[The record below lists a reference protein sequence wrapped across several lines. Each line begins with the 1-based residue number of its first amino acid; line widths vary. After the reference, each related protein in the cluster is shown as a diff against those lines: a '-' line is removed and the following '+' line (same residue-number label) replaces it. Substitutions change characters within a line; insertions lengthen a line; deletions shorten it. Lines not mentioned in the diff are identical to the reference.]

1 MKLLKESINY
11 EMPMPTEDEVAEFI
25 ACHIPS
31 EECVKAKITEINPGF
46 SYEDNIY
53 LKIKDKIEA
62 VIRSTVEEF
71 SCDEA
76 DAVSYIDIVFDDI
89 KAHAFNDPEL
99 ESIYDIK
106 EPVEVVDLTEGIE
119 SPEHLRDVLKGIDA
133 IYIYND
139 ARQAHLKEGLTE
151 SGEEEDFSSDE
162 ELLSWPDDKLLE
174 LSNEKIHQIRSLELI
189 HRIAMLDKSKLSAE
203 QLQSIQEVY
212 KQKWLLDE
220 EDVKNIIDYL
230 KDCHRL
236 YIAERP
242 KNESLLRLYD
252 LDVNDCLDIIHS
264 LSVANYIANT
274 KNTHYDY
281 LGNNLIIFEPT
292 DIQLSDGRDLGDLII
307 YVKLDLGLEEGDH
320 STTAISFHRTNH
332 EDPKPY
338 KSETEGQPLEE
349 AVQVQYFRITYK
361 HETGIYATDAVEA
374 STYDEAV
381 KIFNERGKGELISC
395 DPISKEE
402 YDEIIEGL
410 GTDTLEEDTDRTR
423 YNPSRYSRFW
433 WGIIDSNNGLLMRVG
448 PDADYSKPL
457 DDAANKLLLFKSKE
471 EAQDYIDKNLTE
483 ALTEDLNV
491 NVDTEEQ
498 NINVAA
504 EENAVVEVKV
514 APKDCSGVECDAE
527 AELAELAKDPKYAKA
542 FAYLMST
549 LQGEAVEEQLVIEE
563 PAVEVAEEP
572 VMESEP
578 IMESVEEIAGE
589 ERVEN
594 EEIPAEDGAPKG
606 PANMYAAN
614 TLNELTKSEYETINQ
629 YNDFLLAIQNMV
641 TRPEGVAEEDFNPQ
655 ICPNLEASIEAVIKD
670 ILAEENKHIGQLQEL
685 LKAVSP
691 NAENIEAG
699 ADEAEEQMEEVTSND
714 A

>member
-1 MKLLKESINY
+1 MKLLKESIDY
-11 EMPMPTEDEVAEFI
+11 EISLPTEEEVAEFI

-31 EECVKAKITEINPGF
+31 EECVKAKIAEINPGF
-46 SYEDNIY
+46 NYEDNIY
-53 LKIKDKIEA
+53 FKIKDKIEA
-62 VIRSTVEEF
+62 VIRSTIEEF

-106 EPVEVVDLTEGIE
+106 EPVEVVDLTEGTE
-119 SPEHLRDVLKGIDA
+119 SPKHLRDVLKGIDA

-151 SGEEEDFSSDE
+151 SEKEEDFSSDE

-174 LSNEKIHQIRSLELI
+174 LSNEQIHQIRSLELL
-189 HRIAMLDKSKLSAE
+189 HRIAMLDKSRLSAE
-203 QLQSIQEVY
+203 QLQSIQEIY

-230 KDCHRL
+230 KDCRRL

-252 LDVNDCLDIIHS
+252 LDVNDCLDIIHD
-264 LSVANYIANT
+264 LSAADYIANT

-292 DIQLSDGRDLGDLII
+292 NIQLSDGRDLGDLII

-320 STTAISFHRTNH
+320 STTAVSFHRTNH

-338 KSETEGQPLEE
+338 KSETEEQPLEE

-395 DPISKEE
+395 DPISKDE
-402 YDEIIEGL
+402 YDEIIKGL
-410 GTDTLEEDTDRTR
+410 GAE
-423 YNPSRYSRFW
+423 
-433 WGIIDSNNGLLMRVG
+433 
-448 PDADYSKPL
+448 
-457 DDAANKLLLFKSKE
+457 
-471 EAQDYIDKNLTE
+471 NLI
-483 ALTEDLNV
+483 EDLNV

-504 EENAVVEVKV
+504 EENAAVEVKV

-542 FAYLMST
+542 FAYLMNT
-549 LQGEAVEEQLVIEE
+549 LQGENAEDQPAAE
-563 PAVEVAEEP
+563 PAAETSEESA
-572 VMESEP
+572 VESEP
-578 IMESVEEIAGE
+578 ITESVDKISEETKKE
-589 ERVEN
+589 EDD
-594 EEIPAEDGAPKG
+594 PAEEQVEDATPEN
-606 PANMYAAN
+606 PEEMYVAT
-614 TLNELTKSEYETINQ
+614 TLNGLTKSEYDTINQ
-629 YNDFLLAIQNMV
+629 YNDFLLTVQNMV
-641 TRPEGVAEEDFNPQ
+641 IKPEDVTEEDFKPAF
-655 ICPNLEASIEAVIKD
+655 CPELATAINDVIKD

-685 LKAVSP
+685 LKKVSP

-699 ADEAEEQMEEVTSND
+699 VEEAKEQIEESPEKLEKDVEGANKND
-714 A
+714 D